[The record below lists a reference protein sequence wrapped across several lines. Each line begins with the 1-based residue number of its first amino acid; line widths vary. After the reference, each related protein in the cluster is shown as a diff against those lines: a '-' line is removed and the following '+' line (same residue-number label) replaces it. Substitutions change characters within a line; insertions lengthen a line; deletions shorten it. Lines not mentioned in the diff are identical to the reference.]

1 MPVRTS
7 KMPTEAEME
16 ILQIL
21 WERGPSTVREVHE
34 IVNEP
39 RGTAYTTTLK
49 VMQVMHEKG
58 LVTRDDSERSHRF
71 SAAIERE
78 KTRQSMLK
86 QLIDRVFGGSTEE
99 LVLSALGAAKVKPDE
114 LLQIKEL
121 LAKKGGKGGS
131 K

>member
-1 MPVRTS
+1 MPVRSS

-21 WERGPSTVREVHE
+21 WENGPSTVREVHE
-34 IVNEP
+34 IVSEP

-78 KTRQSMLK
+78 RTRQSVVK
-86 QLIDRVFGGSTEE
+86 QLIDRVFGGSADE
-99 LVLSALGAAKVKPDE
+99 LVLSALGAAKVRPDE
-114 LLQIKEL
+114 LRQIKEL
-121 LAKKGGKGGS
+121 LAKKDRQGGGK
-131 K
+131 

>member
-1 MPVRTS
+1 
-7 KMPTEAEME
+7 ME

-21 WERGPSTVREVHE
+21 WERGPSTVRDVYEA
-34 IVNEP
+34 VNEP

-71 SAAIERE
+71 SAAIERD

-121 LAKKGGKGGS
+121 LAKKGGKGGG